1 MSDSAAPAP
10 DAAATD
16 RPLRLG
22 EILVLQGVLTQVQ
35 ADEVAAAQATCRRPF
50 GKIAEEMFGVTIRSI
65 EDAWVEQY
73 HRFTGTLD
81 LEGRRLDP
89 VALRVINARQ
99 AWQFQ
104 MIPVG
109 FESNGELLIAASR
122 TRLARAV
129 AFAAGRIDHAVFFR
143 LVESEPLRHFLNL
156 HFPIPGAGEEIAA
169 IARQLAGRAAT
180 SAA

>member
-1 MSDSAAPAP
+1 MPNAHDTAASA
-10 DAAATD
+10 D

-22 EILVLQGVLTQVQ
+22 EILVMQGVLTAEQ
-35 ADEVAAAQATCRRPF
+35 AAEVADAQRTCRRPF
-50 GKIAEEMFGVTIRSI
+50 GKIAEEMFGVTIRCI

-73 HRFTGTLD
+73 HQFTGTLD
-81 LEGRRLDP
+81 LSGRRFDP

-109 FESNGELLIAASR
+109 FEPTGELLIAASR

-143 LVESEPLRHFLNL
+143 LVESESLRHFLNL
-156 HFPIPGAGEEIAA
+156 HFPIPGAGEEIAN
-169 IARQLAGRAAT
+169 IARQLADGRTTDAA
-180 SAA
+180 